1 MTDHV
6 IAHAFSYRHASRR
19 KPALVDLT
27 LKISRGER
35 VLLLGASGSGKSTLL
50 AAIAGVLADE
60 DGEHSGELQV
70 SGTPGMVLQ
79 DPDSQVISSRV
90 GDDVAFGCENM
101 CVPRDQI
108 WPRVTQA
115 LAQVG
120 LDLPLDHPTSELS
133 GGQKQ
138 RLALAGVI
146 AMGADIVLLDEPTA
160 NLDPDGVREVVSN
173 ISRAVETTGATM
185 IVVEHR
191 VSTWL
196 DHVDRIIAL
205 GPDGRVLADGP
216 ARDVIAKHGRE
227 LSELGIWVPENDPQL
242 PAALTPTHSDTAIH
256 ARELAVGWNQPLGTY
271 GFDIPAGASTVIT
284 GANGKGKS
292 TFLLTLAGLLPA
304 HSGRVEVAHNIAR
317 GLHTDPLRWK
327 SKELSSRF
335 GFVFQDPEH
344 QFVAATVREEM
355 RVGLHDH
362 NHLARADL
370 LLERLRLDH
379 LAEANPFT
387 LSGGQ
392 KRRLSV
398 ATILVNTPDVVF
410 LDEPTFGQDRTTFIE
425 LVTLLRELT
434 DAGTT
439 VVSITHDE
447 LYRRCL
453 GDKEIAL

>member
-19 KPALVDLT
+19 NPALVDLT
-27 LKISRGER
+27 FRIPRGER

-60 DGEHSGELQV
+60 DGEHSGELEV
-70 SGTPGMVLQ
+70 SGIPSMVLQ

-108 WPRVTQA
+108 WTRVTQA
-115 LAQVG
+115 LSLVG
-120 LDLPLDHPTSELS
+120 LDLPVDHPTSELS

-160 NLDPDGVREVVSN
+160 NLDPEGVKEVVSN
-173 ISRAVETTGATM
+173 ISRVVDATGATM

-216 ARDVIAKHGRE
+216 ARDVIATHGRE
-227 LSELGIWVPENDPQL
+227 LSELGIWVPENDPEL
-242 PAALTPTHSDTAIH
+242 PPALHSTHTETVIRAH
-256 ARELAVGWNQPLGTY
+256 ELTVGWNHPLGTY
-271 GFDIPAGASTVIT
+271 SFDIPAGASTVIT

-292 TFLLTLAGLLPA
+292 TLLLTLAGLLPA
-304 HSGRVEVAHNIAR
+304 HGGRVEVAAAIAR
-317 GLHTDPLRWK
+317 GLGQNPLRWK

-355 RVGLHDH
+355 RVGLRDPQDF
-362 NHLARADL
+362 ARADM
-370 LLERLRLDH
+370 LLERLGLDH

-425 LVTLLRELT
+425 LVTLLRELA

-447 LYRRCL
+447 LYRRYL

>member
-19 KPALVDLT
+19 NPALVDLT
-27 LKISRGER
+27 FRIPRGER

-60 DGEHSGELQV
+60 DGEHSGELEV
-70 SGTPGMVLQ
+70 SGTPSMVLQ

-108 WPRVTQA
+108 WTRVTQA
-115 LAQVG
+115 LSLVG
-120 LDLPLDHPTSELS
+120 LDLPVDHPTSELS

-160 NLDPDGVREVVSN
+160 NLDPEGVKEVVSN
-173 ISRAVETTGATM
+173 ISRVVDATGATM

-216 ARDVIAKHGRE
+216 ARDVIATHGRE
-227 LSELGIWVPENDPQL
+227 LSELGIWVPENDPEL
-242 PAALTPTHSDTAIH
+242 PPALHSTHTETVIRAH
-256 ARELAVGWNQPLGTY
+256 ELTVGWNHPLGTY
-271 GFDIPAGASTVIT
+271 SFDIPAGASTVIT

-292 TFLLTLAGLLPA
+292 TLLLTLAGLLPA
-304 HSGRVEVAHNIAR
+304 HGGRVEVAAAIAR
-317 GLHTDPLRWK
+317 GLGQNPLRWK

-355 RVGLHDH
+355 RVGLRDPQDF
-362 NHLARADL
+362 ARADML
-370 LLERLRLDH
+370 LGRLGLDH

-425 LVTLLRELT
+425 LVTLLRELA

-447 LYRRCL
+447 LYRRYL

>member
-6 IAHAFSYRHASRR
+6 IAHAFSFRHASRR
-19 KPALVDLT
+19 NPALVDLT
-27 LKISRGER
+27 FRIPRGER

-60 DGEHSGELQV
+60 DGEHSGELEV
-70 SGTPGMVLQ
+70 SGIPSMVLQ

-108 WPRVTQA
+108 WTRVTQA
-115 LAQVG
+115 LSLVE
-120 LDLPLDHPTSELS
+120 LDLPVDHPTSELS

-160 NLDPDGVREVVSN
+160 NLDPEGVKEVVSN
-173 ISRAVETTGATM
+173 ISRVVDTTGATM

-216 ARDVIAKHGRE
+216 ARDVIATHGRE
-227 LSELGIWVPENDPQL
+227 LSELGIWVPENDPEL
-242 PAALTPTHSDTAIH
+242 PPALHSTHTETVIRAH
-256 ARELAVGWNQPLGTY
+256 ELTVGWNHPLGTY
-271 GFDIPAGASTVIT
+271 SFDIPAGASTVIT

-292 TFLLTLAGLLPA
+292 TLLLTLAGLLPA
-304 HSGRVEVAHNIAR
+304 HGGRVEVAAAIAR
-317 GLHTDPLRWK
+317 GLGPNPLCWK

-355 RVGLHDH
+355 RVGLRDPQDF
-362 NHLARADL
+362 ARADM
-370 LLERLRLDH
+370 LLERLGLDH

-425 LVTLLRELT
+425 LVTLLRELA

-447 LYRRCL
+447 LYRRYL